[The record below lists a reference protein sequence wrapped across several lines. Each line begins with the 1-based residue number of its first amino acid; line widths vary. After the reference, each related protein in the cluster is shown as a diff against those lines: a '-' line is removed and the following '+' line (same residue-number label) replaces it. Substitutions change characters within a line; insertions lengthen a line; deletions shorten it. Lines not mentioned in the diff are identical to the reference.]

1 MRIGISGTG
10 IEGARANL
18 KSEIPHW
25 DFDAIRHQT
34 EAQWDKLL
42 GLLDCTLPTPALT
55 EVFYT
60 ATYHALTT
68 PNTFSD
74 VNGEY
79 RGEDQKIHPSTG
91 FAKYSTIST
100 WDTCRSEFPL
110 LTLMQPQRVNDIVN
124 SLLADYRELNQHS
137 LPYFPI
143 WDDETWSQTGFHV
156 VSLVLAAYTRGL
168 RAYDVEAVYA
178 AMRDTAMAGATGNGN
193 QALQREFREH
203 GYVPT
208 APKKESVFYTLD
220 FAYDYWCVGA
230 MADLLGKRDDA
241 EYFYKLGR
249 NYRNIFDPRTG
260 FMRGKTTDGKW
271 REPFRPDQEF
281 WDDYTESDAWQA
293 TFNVMHDVQGLI
305 DLFGSDERFIAKLDG
320 LFAAAPGIVN
330 GPPDVTGFIGQDAQ
344 GNEPSNHI
352 PYLYAFAGAAWKT
365 QYWARKVMARWYTD
379 TPDGIPGNDDVGQ
392 LSSWFVLGALGF
404 YPVNAATGVYVIGSP
419 VVHRATIHNPES
431 PTTFTIVA
439 ENNSTQNVYVQSVQ
453 LNGKPHSRSW
463 FTHADIVAGG
473 ELIFRM
479 GAKPNK
485 EWAAALTDRPP
496 SELIGKSGSI
506 PMP

>member
-1 MRIGISGTG
+1 LTRYAIKPRRSG
-10 IEGARANL
+10 
-18 KSEIPHW
+18 
-25 DFDAIRHQT
+25 
-34 EAQWDKLL
+34 DKLL
-42 GLLDCTLPTPALT
+42 GLLDCALLTPALT

-60 ATYHALTT
+60 AAYHSLTT

-74 VNGEY
+74 VDGEY
-79 RGEDQKIHPSTG
+79 RGEDQKIHPSAG

-208 APKKESVFYTLD
+208 APRRNRSSTTLD

-260 FMRGKTTDGKW
+260 FMR
-271 REPFRPDQEF
+271 
-281 WDDYTESDAWQA
+281 
-293 TFNVMHDVQGLI
+293 
-305 DLFGSDERFIAKLDG
+305 
-320 LFAAAPGIVN
+320 
-330 GPPDVTGFIGQDAQ
+330 
-344 GNEPSNHI
+344 
-352 PYLYAFAGAAWKT
+352 
-365 QYWARKVMARWYTD
+365 
-379 TPDGIPGNDDVGQ
+379 
-392 LSSWFVLGALGF
+392 
-404 YPVNAATGVYVIGSP
+404 
-419 VVHRATIHNPES
+419 
-431 PTTFTIVA
+431 
-439 ENNSTQNVYVQSVQ
+439 
-453 LNGKPHSRSW
+453 
-463 FTHADIVAGG
+463 
-473 ELIFRM
+473 
-479 GAKPNK
+479 AKPRTENG
-485 EWAAALTDRPP
+485 ASPSAPTRNSGTITRNRTPGRPP
-496 SELIGKSGSI
+496 LTSCTTCRD
-506 PMP
+506 